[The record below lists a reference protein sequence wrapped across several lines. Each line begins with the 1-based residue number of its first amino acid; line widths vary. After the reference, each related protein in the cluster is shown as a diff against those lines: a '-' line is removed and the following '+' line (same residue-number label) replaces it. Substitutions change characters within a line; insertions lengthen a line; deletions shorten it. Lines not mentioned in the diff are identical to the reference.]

1 MITRTTTLSRPKIL
15 EEIFEIKSNKKQNI
29 STGNL
34 EFFNVGYPGKL
45 PVSPVGSI
53 LVSLKNNFLGKNKNY
68 FSWGSVGDNGGVK
81 NGFIPCIPKSD
92 YKKLQ
97 LDYDEFIAIMSIIN
111 NLDQKEKELLYNNK
125 TSTEFIDKARHILSE
140 HTIKSILEYDIESAR
155 RIEFCLTEIPEIK
168 DNDIIEVYIPNTYKS
183 IFNKSNCKFSNKKL
197 KYYNPK
203 LLLPQLKLL
212 DQ

>member
-15 EEIFEIKSNKKQNI
+15 EEIFKIKSNKRQSI
-29 STGNL
+29 STGSL
-34 EFFNVGYPGKL
+34 EFFNIGYPGKI

-53 LVSLKNNFLGKNKNY
+53 LISLKNNFLEKNKNC

-81 NGFIPCIPKSD
+81 NGFIPCIPKTE

-97 LDYDEFIAIMSIIN
+97 LDYNNFMAIMSIID

-125 TSTEFIDKARHILSE
+125 TSTDFIKKTSHILSKN
-140 HTIKSILEYDIESAR
+140 TIESILHHDIESAR
-155 RIEFCLTEIPEIK
+155 RIEFCLFEIPEIK
-168 DNDIIEVYIPNTYKS
+168 DNDIIEVFIPNTYKS
-183 IFNKSNCKFSNKKL
+183 ILNKNNCKFYSKKL